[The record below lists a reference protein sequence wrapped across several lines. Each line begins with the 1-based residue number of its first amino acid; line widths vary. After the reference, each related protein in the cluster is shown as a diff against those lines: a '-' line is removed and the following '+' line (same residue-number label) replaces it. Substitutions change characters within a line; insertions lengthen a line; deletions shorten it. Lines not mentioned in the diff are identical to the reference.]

1 MTMFKSFADFVERHW
16 TNIAISSGVVLMFAG
31 GVYAVINT
39 PKAMKAIEE
48 KKEEKGE
55 ELTTVEKVVAGGK
68 HYILPLGIE
77 LAGVA
82 AIGLGVKGKMQAL
95 ETASAALATAK
106 GVISEYET
114 YRQKV
119 KDDVGAKKEAQ
130 IHAEAVKEELEKRKD
145 DLEVPEKQKF
155 YRSTAQKVLMYD
167 TYTHQLFWN
176 DKDSVESAARDFN
189 DRLVRYF
196 AEDGLNFNEWLSEI
210 GEKTAPYFDNV
221 GFNPHKHSLH
231 LSPTSI
237 YMDIPGFGYTT
248 ILAWS
253 YDYVPFERYDRPC

>member
-16 TNIAISSGVVLMFAG
+16 TDVAIGSGIVMMFAG
-31 GVYAVINT
+31 GVYAVANT
-39 PKAMKAIEE
+39 PKAMKAIEA

-55 ELTTVEKVVAGGK
+55 ELTTMETVTAGAK
-68 HYILPLGIE
+68 YYILPLGIE

-82 AIGLGVKGKMQAL
+82 SIGLGVKGKMRAL

-130 IHAEAVKEELEKRKD
+130 IHSQAVTEELEKKKED
-145 DLEVPEKQKF
+145 AEIPEKQKF
-155 YRSTAQKVLMYD
+155 YRTTSQKVLMYD
-167 TYTHQLFWN
+167 TYTKQYFWN
-176 DKDSVESAARDFN
+176 DKDTVENAARDFN
-189 DRLVRYF
+189 DRLCRYF
-196 AEDGLNFNEWLSEI
+196 HEDGLCFNDWLSEI
-210 GEKTAPYFDNV
+210 GETTAPYFDKV

-231 LSPTSI
+231 ISPTSI
-237 YMDIPGFGYTT
+237 YTDLPGLGYTT
-248 ILAWS
+248 VLAWS
-253 YDYVPFERYDRPC
+253 YDYIPFENYDRPC